1 MMVSLYSSI
10 THITHGTDLTI
21 ESVLADI
28 QSGQWR
34 AEVEAVRRCETK
46 TEQREA
52 KKKVPYFTVSGTFSK
67 RHDAGLVEHSGL
79 IALDID
85 PDQNP
90 GVDLAAA
97 RALVEADGYT
107 FALATSIGGAGWFA
121 IVRIPPTHH
130 ADSFRA
136 LEAYYRDAF
145 GIVVDSLPDVSR
157 PRFVSYDPELY
168 FNTEAETFAEVLA
181 PPAPKPA
188 PVLASSFQHGRSGEG
203 YGPVAL
209 RTAIN
214 KVLSAPDGQK
224 HYTLNKMAFLCGG
237 YVGAGLLSEADAR
250 QELRGAIG
258 CREVT
263 DSKNAWKTIDD
274 GLSAG
279 QRKPVLPEQLQYSVR
294 KMKQDD
300 EPLESVVTRLVATQ
314 GVPADVL
321 RPAVAAIYAEE
332 EKELCTFWD
341 VIYKEGKTK
350 SQDSYRLVLNRAKYV
365 GWLAGEGFAIHKQ
378 GTGRVVPVHI
388 TDNVVTEITRV
399 EIKKHVAD
407 YVSSLPFEFDG
418 IFRILLE
425 DQIQKEHRQLFEDGT
440 LEFLP
445 TVGDAF
451 VRDTK
456 RQAFF
461 YFQNCWVEVTAA
473 GLKAQPYAELPGRIW
488 ASQRVSRDYRPY
500 NAIQP
505 LADVDL
511 ARFGVFGKYLALIT
525 AGDPARLDALASALG
540 YLLHRF
546 KSRTECYAVILCDE
560 AITRGGAAGRTGK
573 GLLVQGLQKL
583 RTIVQHDGKNFDIT
597 RQFAFQRVRHDTDL
611 IVLDDLDAKK
621 LPFDKLF
628 SIITTGMEVE
638 QKGGQQQYIDFH
650 DAPKLLINTNDTLVG
665 EGASH
670 DGRKIEIEV
679 ASYFNAAHTPRDE
692 FGHELF
698 DEWDESEW
706 MLFDNLLLR
715 CTQRYLAGGVRKAA
729 PINLNRRKLIQ
740 KTAEE
745 FAEFMDAEI
754 TPGTWYGRRSLWNQ
768 FRELSGFDDKSCSL
782 RRFNAWL
789 KDYAHYSDFELEEV
803 RDRAPTGFVPMERD
817 VQIKFSAK

>member
-1 MMVSLYSSI
+1 MMVSLYPAI
-10 THITHGTDLTI
+10 TTITNGTDLTI
-21 ESVLADI
+21 ESVLAGI
-28 QSGQWR
+28 QDGQWR
-34 AEVEAVRRCETK
+34 APVEAVRACETK

-52 KKKVPYFTVSGTFSK
+52 KKKVPYFTVSGTFSIRK
-67 RHDAGLVEHSGL
+67 DAGLVQHSGL
-79 IALDID
+79 VCLDLD
-85 PDQNP
+85 PDKNP
-90 GVDLAAA
+90 GTDLLTQ
-97 RALVEADGYT
+97 RPLVEADDYT
-107 FALATSIGGAGWFA
+107 FAVATSISGTGFFV
-121 IVRIPPTHH
+121 IVRIPTTNHEE
-130 ADSFRA
+130 SFRA
-136 LEAYYRDAF
+136 LARYYVDKF
-145 GIVVDSLPDVSR
+145 GLHVDSLPDVSR
-157 PRFVSYDPELY
+157 PRFVSYDPDL
-168 FNTEAETFAEVLA
+168 FTNPDAETFAEVLA
-181 PPAPKPA
+181 TPAPAKFT
-188 PVLASSFQHGRSGEG
+188 PVATASFQPGRSGGG

-209 RTAIN
+209 RTAVN
-214 KVLSAPDGQK
+214 KVLGAPDGQK
-224 HYTLNKMAFLCGG
+224 HHTLNKMAYLCGG
-237 YVGAGLLSEADAR
+237 YVAAGLLREDEAREQLR
-250 QELRGAIG
+250 QAIG

-263 DSKNAWKTIDD
+263 DAKNAWQTIDD
-274 GLSAG
+274 GLKAG
-279 QRKPVLPEQLQYSVR
+279 QAKPILPEQLQYSVR

-314 GVPADVL
+314 GVPADVI
-321 RPAVAAIYAEE
+321 RPAVAAIYQEE

-341 VIYKEGKTK
+341 VIYKEGKSK
-350 SQDSYRLVLNRAKYV
+350 SQDTYRLVLNRAKYV
-365 GWLAGEGFAIHKQ
+365 AWLAGEGFAIHKQ
-378 GTGRVVPVHI
+378 GTGRVVPVHVV
-388 TDNVVTEITRV
+388 DNVVTEIGRV

-407 YVSSLPFEFDG
+407 YVSGLPFEFDG

-445 TVGDAF
+445 TVGDNF

-456 RQAFF
+456 RQAYF
-461 YFQNCWVEVTAA
+461 YFANCWVEVTAA
-473 GLKAQPYAELPGRIW
+473 GLAAHPYAKLPGRIW
-488 ASQRVSRDYRPY
+488 ASQRVARDFVPY
-500 NAIQP
+500 NALRA
-505 LADVDL
+505 LADLDL
-511 ARFGVFGKYLALIT
+511 ASFGVFGKYLSLIT
-525 AGDPARLDALASALG
+525 AGDALRLDALASALG
-540 YLLHRF
+540 YLLHRY

-670 DGRKIEIEV
+670 DGRKVEIEV

-698 DEWDESEW
+698 DEWDAEQW
-706 MLFDNLLLR
+706 QLFDNLLLR
-715 CTQRYLAGGVRKAA
+715 CTQCYLTAGVRKAA

-745 FAEFMDAEI
+745 FVEFMDGEL
-754 TPGTWYGRRSLWNQ
+754 TLGHWYPRRLLWNQ
-768 FRELSGFDDKSCSL
+768 FREECGFDEKMCSL
-782 RRFNAWL
+782 RRFNGWL
-789 KDYAHYSDFELEEV
+789 KDYGHYMDLVIDEQRDSGAFISNRDMNV
-803 RDRAPTGFVPMERD
+803 RF
-817 VQIKFSAK
+817 QAK

>member
-1 MMVSLYSSI
+1 MMVSLYPII
-10 THITHGTDLTI
+10 TDITHGTDLTI

-28 QSGQWR
+28 QQGTWR
-34 AEVEAVRRCETK
+34 NQVEAVRACETK

-52 KKKVPYFTVSGTFSK
+52 KKKVPYFTVSGTFGK
-67 RHDAGLVEHSGL
+67 RHDAGLIMHSGL

-90 GVDLAAA
+90 GVDLAEK
-97 RALVEADGYT
+97 RALAEADATT
-107 FALATSIGGAGWFA
+107 FALSTSIGGAGWFA

-136 LEAYYRDAF
+136 LEAYYREAF

-168 FNTEAETFAEVLA
+168 YNADSEVFAEVLA
-181 PPAPKPA
+181 SPSAKTA
-188 PVLASSFQHGRSGEG
+188 PVLTSSFQPGRSGEG
-203 YGPVAL
+203 YGPAAL
-209 RTAIN
+209 RTAVN

-263 DSKNAWKTIDD
+263 DAKNAWKTIDD

-294 KMKQDD
+294 KMRQDD

-314 GVPADVL
+314 GVPADVI

-341 VIYKEGKTK
+341 VLYKEGKTK
-350 SQDSYRLVLNRAKYV
+350 SQDTYRLMLNRAKYV
-365 GWLAGEGFAIHKQ
+365 AWLASEGFAIHKQ

-388 TDNVVTEITRV
+388 ADNVVTEITRV

-456 RQAFF
+456 KSAYF
-461 YFQNCWVEVTAA
+461 YFTNCWVEVTSA
-473 GLKAQPYAELPGRIW
+473 GISAKPYAELPGRIW
-488 ASQRVSRDYRPY
+488 ASQRVTRNFTPY
-500 NAIQP
+500 NVVQP
-505 LADVDL
+505 LTGLSLAD
-511 ARFGVFGKYLALIT
+511 FGVFGKYLSFIT
-525 AGDPARLDALASALG
+525 ATDATRLDALASALG
-540 YLLHRF
+540 YLLHRH

-583 RTIVQHDGKNFDIT
+583 RTVVTHDGKNFDIT

-679 ASYFNAAHTPRDE
+679 ASYFSATHTPRDE

-698 DEWDESEW
+698 EEWDESEW
-706 MLFDNLLLR
+706 TLFDNLLLR

-729 PINLNRRKLIQ
+729 PINLNRRKLLQ

-745 FAEFMDAEI
+745 FVEFMDAEL
-754 TPGTWYGRRSLWNQ
+754 TLGHWYPRRLLWNQ
-768 FRELSGFDDKSCSL
+768 FREECGFDEKMCSL
-782 RRFNAWL
+782 RRFNGWL
-789 KDYAHYSDFELEEV
+789 KDYAHYMDLVIDEQRDNGHFVANRDMNV
-803 RDRAPTGFVPMERD
+803 RF
-817 VQIKFSAK
+817 QLK